1 MSIKVTLKMLVPFP
15 TFRNKFWISK
25 PLLFLSILMLQILF
39 TEEQLSKSVWDILL
53 FIIVYLTVNNW
64 FVMIYNKPYLETL
77 LPLNFSFFFCL
88 LAHWLLVFDFLFS
101 GFLSFFFFLIII
113 ERLVYFYIE
122 LFISPIRLTLSV
134 ELFLRLSYIFLQ

>member
-53 FIIVYLTVNNW
+53 FIIVYLTVNW
-64 FVMIYNKPYLETL
+64 FVMNYNKPYLETL

-88 LAHWLLVFDFLFS
+88 LACWLLVFDFLFS
-101 GFLSFFFFLIII
+101 GFLRFFFFNNY
-113 ERLVYFYIE
+113 RT
-122 LFISPIRLTLSV
+122 SG
-134 ELFLRLSYIFLQ
+134 LFLHWIVHKPYQAYSQCRAFPKA